1 MLWRLLLIP
10 FALTFL
16 IGGAAILSDDD
27 CKYVDLGGNR
37 RVMSYT
43 CHSTGEAEAS
53 YRSDAPDRD
62 LPGGV
67 AGGLGL
73 AIGSGM
79 ILLAVWPLIARFSES
94 PSTAR
99 SRKLRDDYLLS
110 KLKKEMNPSPTPRPP
125 SPAPSH
131 VPTPQVDAVPIAKPE
146 PAAREPEIVESP
158 EVAEESPARRA
169 GPKEKKEPMVDDD
182 PELLRLQEALAA
194 AEQKIEQRLEE
205 QRRAE
210 EDENRKAETAKRIS
224 ELASRLEV
232 AEAKL
237 TELDALG
244 SPLETT
250 KALQKRCKCSTL
262 VDVSRA
268 SCPNCMTNTF
278 NQAASVWRCQR
289 CEHVVGEDDDSCV
302 NCRAV
307 FQE

>member
-27 CKYVDLGGNR
+27 CKYIDLGGNR

-43 CHSTGEAEAS
+43 CHNIGEAEAH
-53 YRSDAPDRD
+53 YRLDAPDRD
-62 LPGGV
+62 LPGGA

-79 ILLAVWPLIARFSES
+79 ILLAVWPLITRFSENR
-94 PSTAR
+94 R
-99 SRKLRDDYLLS
+99 SSASYQSL
-110 KLKKEMNPSPTPRPP
+110 PPTPRPP

-131 VPTPQVDAVPIAKPE
+131 VPTPQVDAVPVAQHE

-158 EVAEESPARRA
+158 EVVEPSEVAEESPARHA

-182 PELLRLQEALAA
+182 PELVRLQEALAA
-194 AEQKIEQRLEE
+194 AEQKIQQRLEE

-224 ELASRLEV
+224 ELASRLEE

-250 KALQKRCKCSTL
+250 KALQKRCRCRTL
-262 VDVSRA
+262 VDVSSA
-268 SCPNCMTNTF
+268 SCPNCMTKTF
-278 NQAASVWRCQR
+278 NQSAAVWRCQS
-289 CEHVVGEDDDSCV
+289 CEHVVGEDDGSCG
-302 NCRAV
+302 NCKAV

>member
-43 CHSTGEAEAS
+43 CHSIGEAEAH
-53 YRSDAPDRD
+53 RWPNRDRD
-62 LPGGV
+62 LPGGA

-79 ILLAVWPLIARFSES
+79 ILLAVWPLITRFSENR
-94 PSTAR
+94 R
-99 SRKLRDDYLLS
+99 SSASYQSL
-110 KLKKEMNPSPTPRPP
+110 PPTPRPP

-131 VPTPQVDAVPIAKPE
+131 VPTPQVDAVPVAQHE

-158 EVAEESPARRA
+158 EVVEPSEVAEESPARRA
-169 GPKEKKEPMVDDD
+169 GPKENKEPMVDDD
-182 PELLRLQEALAA
+182 PELVRLQEAVAA

-224 ELASRLEV
+224 ELASRLEE

-250 KALQKRCKCSTL
+250 KALQKRCRCRTL
-262 VDVSRA
+262 VDVSSA
-268 SCPNCMTNTF
+268 SCPNCMTKTF
-278 NQAASVWRCQR
+278 NQSATVWRCQR
-289 CEHVVGEDDDSCV
+289 CEHVVGEDDDSCG